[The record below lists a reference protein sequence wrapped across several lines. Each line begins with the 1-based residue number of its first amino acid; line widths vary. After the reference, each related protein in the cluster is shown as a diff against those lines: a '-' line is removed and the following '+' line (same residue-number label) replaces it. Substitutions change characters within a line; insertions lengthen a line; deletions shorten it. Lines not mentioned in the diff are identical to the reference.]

1 MAELTRELVLQA
13 LEEWGRY
20 PEVFRRLP
28 AQEQGDFLK
37 RQGYASMRDLL
48 AHVAVW
54 WEEARGIIDETVKHG
69 ARPGRKYDFAKFN
82 AAALDRFQNTPEAE
96 FLVWYESQRQQ
107 LVALISSLTDEQWQ
121 VARIQNWLNG
131 VVLEHLKE
139 HGIDAPRFLVI
150 DTLQREWG
158 DYAGRFAA
166 LNTEQQAA
174 FLQKQGFA
182 RFQDLLA
189 HIIAWWEQGMAVIE
203 GSSAED
209 PGEVNDIDGFNA
221 SAVERY
227 GELPEAAVLAKCDST
242 RLTLAN
248 LMDMLPDEVLAKPH
262 VDSWLRADVIDH
274 YFEHAI

>member
-1 MAELTRELVLQA
+1 MEPRQYSISILRGPIMAELTRELVLQA

-139 HGIDAPRFLVI
+139 HRIDVRDLAPALLGIGQTV
-150 DTLQREWG
+150 E
-158 DYAGRFAA
+158 
-166 LNTEQQAA
+166 
-174 FLQKQGFA
+174 
-182 RFQDLLA
+182 
-189 HIIAWWEQGMAVIE
+189 
-203 GSSAED
+203 
-209 PGEVNDIDGFNA
+209 NA
-221 SAVERY
+221 NAC
-227 GELPEAAVLAKCDST
+227 PQ
-242 RLTLAN
+242 
-248 LMDMLPDEVLAKPH
+248 
-262 VDSWLRADVIDH
+262 
-274 YFEHAI
+274 